1 MIFFGWRIN
10 QQQKNGKK
18 LQINLDFFDQ
28 RRYNKMVKSDKGK
41 IGGIEKMNEKIS
53 VLIADDNNEFTKTLK
68 KFLNNDEE
76 IEVVGTAKDGE
87 EAIEEIKEKEPDI
100 CLLDMIMP
108 QIDGL
113 GVLEKLQ
120 LIKLKKR
127 PMFIMISAVGQEK
140 ITQKALSLGADY
152 YIVKPFDI
160 QILVERIKQIKNYK
174 PSEVKNTIIE
184 KNEIKVPYI
193 KIDDRTDA
201 QNLEALVTNM
211 IHEVGVPANIKGY
224 LFLREAIMMVVND
237 INSINQITKV
247 LYPDIA
253 AKFNTTPPRVERAIR
268 HAIEVAWG
276 RGNQD
281 LIEKLFGYTV
291 SSDKG
296 KPTNSEFIALL
307 ADKIRLELK
316 TSA

>member
-1 MIFFGWRIN
+1 
-10 QQQKNGKK
+10 
-18 LQINLDFFDQ
+18 
-28 RRYNKMVKSDKGK
+28 MVKSDKGK

-201 QNLEALVTNM
+201 HNLEALVTNM